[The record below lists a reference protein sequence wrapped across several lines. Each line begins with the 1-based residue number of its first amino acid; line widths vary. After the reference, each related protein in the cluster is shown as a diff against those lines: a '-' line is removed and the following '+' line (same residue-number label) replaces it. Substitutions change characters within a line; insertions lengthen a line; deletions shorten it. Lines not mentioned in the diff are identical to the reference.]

1 MNNATTIV
9 ALITKCDLP
18 AAKERCERAYQRA
31 SNLETPASDLDTLA
45 RMEYADTIKVH
56 RAIIGNPN
64 VDKDTVQWLF
74 AHHHPRQFEIA
85 CGFILNPALPSWL
98 RDDPRLAW
106 LSTAKLAHLAAVA
119 DAMQDYPKY
128 INNEKGKPDTGKRDH
143 LKRTARIFANIVQNR
158 KHGKEEA
165 A

>member
-31 SNLETPASDLDTLA
+31 SATEVSASDLDSLA
-45 RMEYADTIKVH
+45 HMEYANTIKVH

-74 AHHHPRQFEIA
+74 ARHHPRQFELA
-85 CGFILNPALPSWL
+85 CGFLTNPALPTWL
-98 RDDPRLAW
+98 NDDPSLTW
-106 LSTAKLAHLAAVA
+106 LSTAKLAHLTAVA

-128 INNEKGKPDTGKRDH
+128 TNSDSKPDTGKIDR
-143 LKRTARIFANIVQNR
+143 LKRTSRIFAAIEQNR
-158 KHGKEEA
+158 REKKEDA